1 MTIEERI
8 ELQKRYMNGK
18 KPTKSIDSYKSDG
31 SALDDYLIAKAKVK
45 EKILE
50 EQYRKKSETAAAAA
64 LEKTIEKALDDL
76 LKKFK

>member
-8 ELQKRYMNGK
+8 ELQTRYMNGK
-18 KPTKSIDSYKSDG
+18 KPSKSIDSYKSDG
-31 SALDDYLIAKAKVK
+31 SALDNYLIATAKVK
-45 EKILE
+45 EKLLE
-50 EQYRKKSETAAAAA
+50 EQYRKKSEAAAAAA